1 MTAEPAYVR
10 HAEFGIELLDAVTLE
25 RVSQGVKVVAVG
37 LQGKPIVNASGLF
50 VWLREAGGQPQKVI
64 IDPLRLP
71 YERVELTPAQMT
83 PPLTVVE
90 LSPRADYPFA
100 AGITGM
106 RGALIEARVDPPE
119 PVRDAAV
126 HLRWLDDTD
135 AWHDAPAVSH
145 TDQRGGFAVALR
157 LAPGD
162 DPKLDSR
169 GALTVRL
176 HARRG
181 TEEKESEDRKL
192 PQGRI
197 ADPSTFPKG
206 ESALIFAWNEL

>member
-1 MTAEPAYVR
+1 MTVEEAYVR
-10 HAEFGIELLDAVTLE
+10 RADFGIELLDAVTLE
-25 RVSQGVKVVAVG
+25 RVSQGVQVDAVG
-37 LQGKPIVNASGLF
+37 LQRKPIVNASGLF
-50 VWLREAGGQPQKVI
+50 VWLRETGGPLQKVV
-64 IDPLRLP
+64 IDPLLLP

-90 LSPRADYPFA
+90 LPPRADYPFA

-106 RGALIEARVDPPE
+106 RGALIEERAVPPV

-126 HLRWLDDTD
+126 HLRWLDDND
-135 AWHDAPAVSH
+135 AWRDAPAVSH
-145 TDQRGGFAVALR
+145 TDQHGGFAAALR

-162 DPKLDSR
+162 VPKLDAK

-181 TEEKESEDRKL
+181 TEEKESKDRIL
-192 PQGRI
+192 PQGRV
-197 ADPSTFPKG
+197 ADPSTFPQG
-206 ESALIFAWNEL
+206 ASALVFAWNEL